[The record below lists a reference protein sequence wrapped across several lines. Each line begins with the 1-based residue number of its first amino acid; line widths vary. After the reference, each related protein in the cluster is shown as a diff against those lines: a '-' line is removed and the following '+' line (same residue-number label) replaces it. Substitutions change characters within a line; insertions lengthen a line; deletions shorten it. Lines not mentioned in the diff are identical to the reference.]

1 MAAPENLRKRF
12 RCAVLSCV
20 KHDYVPRGMAA
31 HPRFELVVVA
41 DDAAQPD
48 WVHERNQKLAD
59 DFKIPYVKDVERA
72 LKEFNVDAAIVSPE
86 AERHVELSVR
96 AARAGKHVVQ
106 DKPLTTSRAEADRL
120 VAEIDKAGVRFL
132 MWNRNGMPAVRHVA
146 EHIAAGVVGKP
157 HAVHLD
163 FYFAKDA
170 GTPKAPR
177 PADPQTTKG
186 PKTTDWHTQ
195 LKAAHVDGS
204 DGGLGKA
211 PMGELSIEGIYPLA
225 YLRLLT
231 GAEVRRVFATTASAF
246 HQLHADH
253 DVEDL
258 AAVTLELEGGAIASL
273 AIGRI
278 GLASHPSGGEI
289 KIQIAG
295 DAGTLVVN
303 EALPI
308 SGMYYRGQK
317 PGEPRERRMAAE
329 NDFHL
334 AEDFAQAIDGRRA
347 TMLDAK
353 ASRAI
358 YCVVEAAI
366 ESGRSGRPVNVKY

>member
-1 MAAPENLRKRF
+1 MASPEKARKKF

-72 LKEFNVDAAIVSPE
+72 LREFDVDAAIVSPE

-96 AARAGKHVVQ
+96 AVRAGKHVVQ

-120 VAEIDKAGVRFL
+120 VAEVTKAGTRFL
-132 MWNRNGMPAVRHVA
+132 MWNRNGMPAVRHAAGQV
-146 EHIAAGVVGKP
+146 AAGVVGKP

-177 PADPQTTKG
+177 PASLKVAQN
-186 PKTTDWHTQ
+186 PKSTDWQSQ
-195 LKAAHVDGS
+195 LKAAHADGS
-204 DGGLGKA
+204 DGGVGKA

-225 YLRLLT
+225 YLRLLA
-231 GAEVRRVFATTASAF
+231 GAEVKRVFATTESAF

-289 KIQIAG
+289 KIQVAG
-295 DAGTLVVN
+295 DRGTLVAN
-303 EALPI
+303 EAVPLA
-308 SGMYYRGQK
+308 GVYYRGQK
-317 PGEPRERRMAAE
+317 PGEPRERRVAAE
-329 NDFHL
+329 NDFYM
-334 AEDFAQAIDGRRA
+334 AEDFATAIDERRP
-347 TMLDAK
+347 TMLDAA

-358 YCVVEAAI
+358 YCVVEAAV
-366 ESGRSGRPVNVKY
+366 ESGKTGKPVTVRY